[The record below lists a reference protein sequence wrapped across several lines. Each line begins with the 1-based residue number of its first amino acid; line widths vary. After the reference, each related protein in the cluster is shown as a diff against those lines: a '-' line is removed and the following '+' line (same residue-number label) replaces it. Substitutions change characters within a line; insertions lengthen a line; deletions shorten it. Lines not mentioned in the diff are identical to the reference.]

1 MRLLET
7 LFFASTLLVT
17 TRPEEIPTG
26 VVVTNGPAC
35 AQIGTSILKKNG
47 TAVDAAIASLFCEG
61 VSVPDCM
68 GLGGG
73 FLMNIYIKDGGKSHF
88 LVARETAPE
97 KANETMF
104 GSDEDSA
111 IRGGLA
117 VAVPGELRGYWEAYN
132 KYGGGVAWK
141 DLIQPTIDLCN
152 EGIPVTKY
160 VAEVSEANKEVIMKD
175 NILREIFI
183 NPTTNQTY
191 AESEKITRPRL
202 AKTLQ
207 LIADYG
213 ADVLYNGA
221 LTSDFV
227 KDIQAKGGIITEQDL
242 NNYTPLWL
250 TPIPFQLPY
259 NQTLHAA
266 PLPGSGLILGLIMNI
281 LNDFLDPSEPTS
293 VTNWQ
298 RVIESFKFGF
308 AKRTELGDPDFVDV
322 TEIVN
327 QLKSTSFAQE
337 LRALIFDNQTFEDPG
352 YYGAN
357 VTQPLDHGTA
367 NMCVLAPNGDAVS
380 VTSTIN
386 YSFGAGIASESTG
399 IILNDQMDDF
409 SSAGFDNVYG
419 VPPSPSNYIV
429 PGKRPMSSMN
439 PSIVVDDS
447 GDVRLVVGA
456 SGGTKIITSV
466 ALVMIKNLWFNYT
479 IKDAVEDK
487 RLHHQLF
494 PMQLLVEEGYSQ
506 DFLDALT
513 MIGHNVSIVAPPDHF
528 NAVTSISRE
537 GGTFS
542 GTFDPRRGGGEEYI
556 YSTTDGT

>member
-1 MRLLET
+1 MI
-7 LFFASTLLVT
+7 S
-17 TRPEEIPTG
+17 
-26 VVVTNGPAC
+26 NGPAC

-47 TAVDAAIASLFCEG
+47 TAVDAAIAVLFCEG

-73 FLMNIYIKDGGKSHF
+73 FLMNIYIKDGGKSDF

-160 VAEVSEANKEVIMKD
+160 VAEVSGANKELIMKD
-175 NILREIFI
+175 DILRYVYRIFKLIPYNLVSPFREIFI
-183 NPTTNQTY
+183 NPITNQTY
-191 AESEKITRPRL
+191 VESEKITRPRL

-281 LNDFLDPSEPTS
+281 LNDFLDPFEPTS

-298 RVIESFKFGF
+298 RIIESFKFGF
-308 AKRTELGDPDFVDV
+308 AERTELGDPDFVDV
-322 TEIVN
+322 TEV
-327 QLKSTSFAQE
+327 
-337 LRALIFDNQTFEDPG
+337 
-352 YYGAN
+352 
-357 VTQPLDHGTA
+357 
-367 NMCVLAPNGDAVS
+367 
-380 VTSTIN
+380 
-386 YSFGAGIASESTG
+386 
-399 IILNDQMDDF
+399 
-409 SSAGFDNVYG
+409 
-419 VPPSPSNYIV
+419 
-429 PGKRPMSSMN
+429 
-439 PSIVVDDS
+439 
-447 GDVRLVVGA
+447 
-456 SGGTKIITSV
+456 
-466 ALVMIKNLWFNYT
+466 
-479 IKDAVEDK
+479 
-487 RLHHQLF
+487 
-494 PMQLLVEEGYSQ
+494 
-506 DFLDALT
+506 
-513 MIGHNVSIVAPPDHF
+513 
-528 NAVTSISRE
+528 
-537 GGTFS
+537 
-542 GTFDPRRGGGEEYI
+542 
-556 YSTTDGT
+556 STTPAEPL